1 MSSTAGTTRT
11 SCLDAFN
18 WGARSAGCCQE
29 QASEPAGL
37 RLPHGAGPAKGREW
51 DDGKSHDAAENC
63 ERAETRRRNEESGA
77 DAATRGGQRNYEV
90 DGALS
95 TSAKGERHRF
105 GDHRAAADQSEV
117 PPETQQDERQTKN
130 DHRGRSR
137 VVRRGRRAT
146 PTVVRARTWQRCV
159 RR

>member
-1 MSSTAGTTRT
+1 MPSTGVRGPLAAVRSKPQSRLGSASRT
-11 SCLDAFN
+11 
-18 WGARSAGCCQE
+18 
-29 QASEPAGL
+29 
-37 RLPHGAGPAKGREW
+37 GPAKGGEW

-95 TSAKGERHRF
+95 TSAKGERHRI

-130 DHRGRSR
+130 DHRGRR
-137 VVRRGRRAT
+137 RRRGQEPRDQ
-146 PTVVRARTWQRCV
+146 QRD
-159 RR
+159 R